1 MQIRYQLRRT
11 AVRVA
16 TLLLWELQFAS
27 TDPIAAERTNLLM
40 AALGAAYPTVLT
52 YRPACRAERH
62 WPRSFDAAEHAARG
76 QLADG
81 QYWPRSKIQ
90 IIIGGYETCVVALL
104 GIRRSLLREPCQ
116 FGVAIV

>member
-40 AALGAAYPTVLT
+40 AALGAAYPTVLVP
-52 YRPACRAERH
+52 YAQ
-62 WPRSFDAAEHAARG
+62 WRG
-76 QLADG
+76 TL
-81 QYWPRSKIQ
+81 
-90 IIIGGYETCVVALL
+90 
-104 GIRRSLLREPCQ
+104 SLMP
-116 FGVAIV
+116 